1 MIHHSSIKENGS
13 LYINIRQSRFLV
25 RNIIRNKD
33 SYFIVRKQSIY
44 EKYISILKVHVASD
58 RDSKFMKR
66 KLREMKKKITKFT
79 NIDNLT
85 PSSINDRTKT
95 NE

>member
-44 EKYISILKVHVASD
+44 QKYVSILKVHVASD

-66 KLREMKKKITKFT
+66 KLREMKKKFFNSQT
-79 NIDNLT
+79 
-85 PSSINDRTKT
+85 
-95 NE
+95 

>member
-33 SYFIVRKQSIY
+33 GYFIVRKQSLY
-44 EKYISILKVHVASD
+44 QEYISILKVHVASD
-58 RDSKFMKR
+58 RFKMHEVESQR
-66 KLREMKKKITKFT
+66 NEKKKLKNSQT
-79 NIDNLT
+79 DNLT
-85 PSSINDRTKT
+85 PFSINDRILK